1 MTGSRSG
8 KGYGALPTPFQVR
21 RVSRHPFAYRKTAVP
36 YRFPHT
42 AAALSFIEQVA
53 VRPGAGQR
61 QHQHIVLYA
70 VDEQLVRLN
79 VAFPMPHP
87 IAGQLVVFVF
97 LWQFFAP

>member
-1 MTGSRSG
+1 MTGGRNG
-8 KGYGALPTPFQVR
+8 KGYGVLATPL
-21 RVSRHPFAYRKTAVP
+21 HTEKPP

-61 QHQHIVLYA
+61 QHQHIVLNP
-70 VDEQLVRLN
+70 VDEQPVRLN